1 MFQLFTKRPS
11 NLKDDVLSG
20 LTVSLALV
28 PEAVAFAFVAGVD
41 PLVGLYAAFIVGLIT
56 AIFGGRPGMI
66 SGATGA
72 MAVVMTGF
80 VIELGV
86 QYLFAAVIAAGIFQI
101 LAGVFKLGKFIRLL
115 PHPVMLGFV
124 NGLAI
129 VIGLAQFGQFK
140 TDKEVKFNEPSMSFG
155 IEGQW
160 MSFGGQQLWI
170 IVGLIALTMVI
181 IQFLPKLT
189 RAIPAPLVAIVVCTL
204 LCYYVPA
211 LKSKTV
217 ADVVNSERVLAE
229 TVNFKAE
236 QFKKVKDATPYG
248 ELKTVAK
255 NIETEDVETN
265 VDWVPVKADIK
276 KGLKADLPTFSIP
289 TIDWDF
295 HSIKAILLLGLTLAS
310 IGLIESLMT
319 LTLIDEIT
327 ETRGQGNREC
337 FGQGLANVV
346 TGFFGGMGGCA
357 MIGQSMININSGG
370 RGRTSGISAAL
381 FLFGFIIFAP
391 ALIEVIPIAALIGV
405 MFMVV
410 IATFE
415 WSSLRLFGRVPK
427 SDILVIIVVSAVTV
441 VLDLAIAVGIGI
453 IISALV
459 YAWNSAKQ
467 LQLKI
472 VKDSA
477 DEKIY
482 ELSGNIFFGSITSF
496 KELFNPL
503 EDPDEVIIDFKNSKV
518 CDHSGLEAVHGLSE
532 KYKSLKKTL
541 HLKHLSPECSAL
553 LTKAGDLVDVNMM
566 EDPRYH
572 VAADSLA

>member
-115 PHPVMLGFV
+115 PHPVMFGFV

-140 TDKEVKFNEPSMSFG
+140 TEKEVIFNEPSMSFG

-229 TVNFKAE
+229 KVNFKAE

-248 ELKTVAK
+248 ELKAVAK
-255 NIETEDVETN
+255 NIETEDIETN

-381 FLFGFIIFAP
+381 FLFGFIVFAP

-467 LQLKI
+467 LQLKV

-477 DEKIY
+477 DEKVY

-503 EDPDEVIIDFKNSKV
+503 EDPSEVIIDFKNSKV
-518 CDHSGLEAVHGLSE
+518 CDHSGLEAVHGLSV

-541 HLKHLSPECSAL
+541 HLKHLSPECSQL
-553 LTKAGDLVDVNMM
+553 LRKAGDLVDVNMM

>member
-1 MFQLFTKRPS
+1 MFQLFIQKPH

-41 PLVGLYAAFIVGLIT
+41 PLVGLYAAFFVGLIT
-56 AIFGGRPGMI
+56 SIFGGRPGMI

-80 VIELGV
+80 VVLYGI
-86 QYLFAAVIAAGIFQI
+86 QYLFAAVIAAGLIQV
-101 LAGVFKLGKFIRLL
+101 LAGVFRLGKFIRLL

-140 TDKEVKFNEPSMSFG
+140 DNKKIVFNDSSMSFSITGDWLSFSNPKLWVIAG
-155 IEGQW
+155 II
-160 MSFGGQQLWI
+160 L
-170 IVGLIALTMVI
+170 LTMAI
-181 IQFLPKLT
+181 IHFLPKLT
-189 RAIPAPLVAIVVCTL
+189 RAIPAPLVAIVVCTV
-204 LCYYVPA
+204 LCATVPA

-217 ADVVNSERVLAE
+217 ADVVNSERLLA
-229 TVNFKAE
+229 AE
-236 QFKKVKDATPYG
+236 KQQKTAMFEKVKDTLTLNQVATTG
-248 ELKTVAK
+248 NEIAASEIVVNTDEIKT
-255 NIETEDVETN
+255 
-265 VDWVPVKADIK
+265 
-276 KGLKADLPTFSIP
+276 GLKAGLPQFSIP
-289 TIDWDF
+289 SITWDF
-295 HSIKAILLLGLTLAS
+295 HSIKVIFLLGLTLAS

-337 FGQGLANVV
+337 IGQGAANIV

-381 FLFGFIIFAP
+381 FLFGFILFAP
-391 ALIEVIPIAALIGV
+391 GLIEVIPIASLIGV

-415 WSSLRLFGRVPK
+415 WASLRLFGKVPK
-427 SDILVIIVVSAVTV
+427 SDILVVIVVSAVTV

-467 LQLKI
+467 LHLKL
-472 VKDSA
+472 VA
-477 DEKIY
+477 DKTGERTY
-482 ELSGNIFFGSITSF
+482 EVQGNVFFGSITSF
-496 KELFNPL
+496 KELFNPS
-503 EDPDEVIIDFKNSKV
+503 EDPDVVILDFKNSKV
-518 CDHSGLEAVHGLSE
+518 CDHSGIEAVHGLSE

-541 HLKHLSPECSAL
+541 HLKHLSPECSIL
-553 LTKAGDLVDVNMM
+553 LKKAGDLVDINMM
-566 EDPRYH
+566 EDPKYH
-572 VAADSLA
+572 IAEDTLA